1 MSTTAARLPRRT
13 KRGRTARRAGLA
25 LLALSVLVAGW
36 FAWKDF
42 LQPRLFAKRFGVVI
56 EHELYRSGRIHPS
69 LLPKVLGQ
77 YGIDDIVSL
86 TYPSN
91 APRYQQLEERLTT
104 ERGIRLQRFPLFGNG
119 TGDPAHVVDA
129 LIAIHDAIGHG
140 DQVLVQCA
148 AGSERTGGVI
158 YLYRTLVLGESPDAA
173 YAELLGYG
181 HRPSRNPKL
190 EAFLN
195 ANMAYFAAQLAAHGI
210 VRPNGA
216 PLPHLPEP
224 PVSG

>member
-1 MSTTAARLPRRT
+1 M
-13 KRGRTARRAGLA
+13 
-25 LLALSVLVAGW
+25 LLIVAVLIGAW
-36 FAWKDF
+36 FAWKNL
-42 LQPRLFAKRFGVVI
+42 LQPRLFAKRFGVVV

-69 LLPKVLGQ
+69 LLPKVLDQ

-91 APRYQQLEERLTT
+91 APQYQQLEERLTS
-104 ERGIRLQRFPLFGNG
+104 ERGIRVQRFPLFGNG

-129 LIAIHDAIGHG
+129 LIAIHDALGRG

-158 YLYRTLVLGESPDAA
+158 YLYRTLVLGESSDAA
-173 YAELLGYG
+173 YAELLRYG
-181 HRPSRNPKL
+181 HRPNRNPKL

-195 ANMAYFAAQLAAHGI
+195 ANMAYFSAQLAAHDI
-210 VRPNGA
+210 ARTDGA

-224 PVSG
+224 PAS